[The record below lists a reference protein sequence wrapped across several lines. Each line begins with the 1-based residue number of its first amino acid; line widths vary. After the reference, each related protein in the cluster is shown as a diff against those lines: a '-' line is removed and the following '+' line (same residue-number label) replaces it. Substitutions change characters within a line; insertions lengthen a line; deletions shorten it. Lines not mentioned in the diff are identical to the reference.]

1 MYKNMYEPLH
11 RWKTSLCEPDCE
23 SCAMSHFFPCH
34 IYAMANKPH
43 YTVAFFTYALTV
55 LSIRRL
61 WYELYYMKINQCPT
75 RVEYCVGTDCTGYMM
90 IQGTPSVCVLHED
103 ICIYS
108 AKTCLEKTPFTEVSV
123 ILSLFYLCLVT
134 MNYVVR
140 RNVREQKQI
149 QGECLESTVPCGLAQ
164 LYREIV

>member
-1 MYKNMYEPLH
+1 MYEPLH

-34 IYAMANKPH
+34 IYAMANKPN
-43 YTVAFFTYALTV
+43 YTIAFFTYALTI

-61 WYELYYMKINQCPT
+61 WYELYYMKVNQCPASL
-75 RVEYCVGTDCTGYMM
+75 VDYCLETNCDKKYMIINGM
-90 IQGTPSVCVLHED
+90 ATPCVYHED
-103 ICIYS
+103 VGLCTYS
-108 AKTCLEKTPFTEVSV
+108 TITCLEKTPFTEISV
-123 ILSLFYLCLVT
+123 ILSLFYLCLVF

-140 RNVREQKQI
+140 RNVRQQKQI
-149 QGECLESTVPCGLAQ
+149 QSECLESTIPCGLAQ